1 MTRFDEIMFTVSYS
15 CAVRWSP
22 QRETVQ
28 LEGLG
33 ELPATGC
40 GCVEKGEV
48 GGGLCRRFRRTRE
61 ARRKGYG
68 NQV

>member
-1 MTRFDEIMFTVSYS
+1 MFTISYS
-15 CAVRWSP
+15 CAIRWSP

-40 GCVEKGEV
+40 GCAEKGQMWED
-48 GGGLCRRFRRTRE
+48 GAAG
-61 ARRKGYG
+61 
-68 NQV
+68 